1 MDHRPCALVFAQSEV
16 RGKLERQL
24 AARPPTMHHEVGDS
38 EPASIH
44 PSARTIPGDG
54 TSIADYLLT

>member
-1 MDHRPCALVFAQSEV
+1 M
-16 RGKLERQL
+16 ERQL